1 MNINI
6 YCKYK
11 VEEYYKG
18 SYISQEDSLPGD
30 YAYSS
35 YDDHKTY
42 ETSGGELL
50 DNIGKML
57 LDSDLSEYIRH
68 DNTMTFEFFDCFTGE
83 GSTKTLEIIEVG
95 KQQEGDVD
103 ES

>member
-35 YDDHKTY
+35 YYNHKTY

-50 DNIGKML
+50 EDIGKLL
-57 LDSDLSEYIRH
+57 LDPELSEYIRH
-68 DNTMTFEFFDCFTGE
+68 DNTMTFEFFNPSSGE
-83 GSTKTLEIIEVG
+83 GSTKTLTITEIGEN
-95 KQQEGDVD
+95 
-103 ES
+103 SNL

>member
-35 YDDHKTY
+35 YYNHQTY
-42 ETSGGELL
+42 EISGGELL
-50 DNIGKML
+50 DNIGKLL
-57 LDSDLSEYIRH
+57 LDPDLSEYIRH
-68 DNTMTFEFFDCFTGE
+68 DNTMTFEFFDSFTGE
-83 GSTKTLEIIEVG
+83 GSTKTLEITEIGEN
-95 KQQEGDVD
+95 
-103 ES
+103 SNL